1 MLSLVAMRPYLAI
14 LRPNNILLTL
24 FTQGVFMIAAS
35 RTSYFNIDW
44 SNIIWPESLLIILT
58 CCLTAAGGY
67 IINDLFDVETDHIN
81 RPNKRIL
88 KRDISHKAAIVYYII
103 LTTLGQICGYYAGL
117 GIGLFA
123 SAIAVLLYFYSSD
136 LKAMGLPGNSLIAFM
151 SGSVIYI
158 ASRGIHEIHSA
169 YFAEYAFLAFLLT
182 MAREL
187 VKDAEDIEGDKE
199 QGCETFPI
207 LYGTRKTNILSNV
220 ILALIVIFLVTAA
233 YLLSIAPFFNVKST
247 IEIHRFV
254 YPAFLVLALVPMILK
269 SMWMIGKANNK
280 RDYKKISKW
289 LKLTMLVGLISVLFS
304 AP

>member
-1 MLSLVAMRPYLAI
+1 LLSLVAMRPYLAI

-103 LTTLGQICGYYAGL
+103 LTALGQICGYYAGL

-233 YLLSIAPFFNVKST
+233 YLLSIEPFFNVKST
-247 IEIHRFV
+247 IEIHHFV

>member
-44 SNIIWPESLLIILT
+44 SNIIWPESVLIILT

-233 YLLSIAPFFNVKST
+233 YLLSIEPFFNVKST

>member
-103 LTTLGQICGYYAGL
+103 LTALGQICGYYAGL

-233 YLLSIAPFFNVKST
+233 YLLSIEPFFNVKST

-289 LKLTMLVGLISVLFS
+289 LKLTMMVGLISVLFS

>member
-1 MLSLVAMRPYLAI
+1 
-14 LRPNNILLTL
+14 
-24 FTQGVFMIAAS
+24 MIAAS

-44 SNIIWPESLLIILT
+44 SNIIWPESVLIILT

-103 LTTLGQICGYYAGL
+103 LTALGQICGYYAGL

-233 YLLSIAPFFNVKST
+233 YLLSIEPFFNVKSA

>member
-1 MLSLVAMRPYLAI
+1 LLSLVAMRPYLAI

-67 IINDLFDVETDHIN
+67 IINDLFDVETDHVN

-103 LTTLGQICGYYAGL
+103 LTALGQICGYYAGL

-158 ASRGIHEIHSA
+158 ASRGIHEINSA

-187 VKDAEDIEGDKE
+187 VKDAEDVEGDKE

-207 LYGTRKTNILSNV
+207 LHGTRKTNILSNV

-233 YLLSIAPFFNVKST
+233 YLLSIEPFFNVKST
-247 IEIHRFV
+247 IEIHSFI
-254 YPAFLVLALVPMILK
+254 YPAFLLLALVPMILK

-289 LKLTMLVGLISVLFS
+289 LKMTMLIGLISVLFS

>member
-67 IINDLFDVETDHIN
+67 IINDLFDVETDHVN

-103 LTTLGQICGYYAGL
+103 LTALGQICGYYAGL

-158 ASRGIHEIHSA
+158 ASRGIHEINSA

-187 VKDAEDIEGDKE
+187 VKDAEDVEGDKE

-207 LYGTRKTNILSNV
+207 LHGTRKTNILSNV
-220 ILALIVIFLVTAA
+220 ILALIVISLVTAA
-233 YLLSIAPFFNVKST
+233 YLLSIEPFFNVKST
-247 IEIHRFV
+247 IEIHSFI
-254 YPAFLVLALVPMILK
+254 YPAFLLLALVPMILK

-289 LKLTMLVGLISVLFS
+289 LKLTMLIGLISVLFS

>member
-1 MLSLVAMRPYLAI
+1 MLLLVAMRPYLAI

-35 RTSYFNIDW
+35 RTSYFTIDW
-44 SNIIWPESLLIILT
+44 SNIVWPESVLIILT

-103 LTTLGQICGYYAGL
+103 LTALGQICGYYAGI

-233 YLLSIAPFFNVKST
+233 YLLSIEPFFNVKST

>member
-1 MLSLVAMRPYLAI
+1 MRPYLAI

-35 RTSYFNIDW
+35 RTGYFTIDW
-44 SNIIWPESLLIILT
+44 SNIIWPESVFIVLT

-67 IINDLFDVETDHIN
+67 VINDLFDVETDHIN

-88 KRDISHKAAIVYYII
+88 KRDISHKAAIVYYIV
-103 LTTLGQICGYYAGL
+103 LTALGQICGYYAGL

-158 ASRGIHEIHSA
+158 SSRGIHEIHSA

-199 QGCETFPI
+199 QDCETFPI
-207 LYGTRKTNILSNV
+207 IHGTRKTNILSNV

-233 YLLSIAPFFNVKST
+233 YLLSIEPFFNVNSPS
-247 IEIHRFV
+247 EIRHYIF
-254 YPAFLVLALVPMILK
+254 PAFLILALVPMIFK
-269 SMWMIGKANNK
+269 SMWMIAKAHNK

-289 LKLTMLVGLISVLFS
+289 LKLTMFVGLMSVLFS

>member
-1 MLSLVAMRPYLAI
+1 MRPYLAI

-35 RTSYFNIDW
+35 RTSYFTIDW
-44 SNIIWPESLLIILT
+44 TNIIWPESVLIILT

-103 LTTLGQICGYYAGL
+103 LTAIGQICGYYAGL

-187 VKDAEDIEGDKE
+187 MKDAEDIEGDKE
-199 QGCETFPI
+199 QDCETFPI
-207 LYGTRKTNILSNV
+207 LHGTRKTNILSNV

-233 YLLSIAPFFNVKST
+233 YLLSIEPFLNIKSP
-247 IEIHRFV
+247 IEIHH
-254 YPAFLVLALVPMILK
+254 FLFPTFLLMGLVPMILK
-269 SMWMIGKANNK
+269 SMWMIAKANKK

>member
-35 RTSYFNIDW
+35 RTSYFNIEW
-44 SNIIWPESLLIILT
+44 SNIIWPESILIILT

-103 LTTLGQICGYYAGL
+103 LTALGQICGYYAGL

-187 VKDAEDIEGDKE
+187 VKDAEDVEGDKE
-199 QGCETFPI
+199 QNCETFPI
-207 LYGTRKTNILSNV
+207 LHGTRKTNILSNV

-233 YLLSIAPFFNVKST
+233 YLLSIEPFFNVKST
-247 IEIHRFV
+247 IEIHSFI
-254 YPAFLVLALVPMILK
+254 YPAFLLLALVPMILK

>member
-67 IINDLFDVETDHIN
+67 IINDLFDVETDHVN

-88 KRDISHKAAIVYYII
+88 KRDISHKAAIVYYIV
-103 LTTLGQICGYYAGL
+103 LTALGQICGYYAGL

-158 ASRGIHEIHSA
+158 ASRGIHEINSA

-187 VKDAEDIEGDKE
+187 VKDAEDVEGDKE

-207 LYGTRKTNILSNV
+207 LHGTRKTNILSNV

-233 YLLSIAPFFNVKST
+233 YLLSIEPFFNVKST
-247 IEIHRFV
+247 IEIQSFI
-254 YPAFLVLALVPMILK
+254 YPAFLLLALVPMILK

-289 LKLTMLVGLISVLFS
+289 LKLTMLIGLISVLFS

>member
-1 MLSLVAMRPYLAI
+1 MRPYLAI

-44 SNIIWPESLLIILT
+44 SNIIWPESVLIVLT

-103 LTTLGQICGYYAGL
+103 LTALGQICGYYAGL

-220 ILALIVIFLVTAA
+220 ILALIVIFLVTAT
-233 YLLSIAPFFNVKST
+233 YLLSIEPFFNVKSA

-254 YPAFLVLALVPMILK
+254 YPAFLVLALVPMIIK

-289 LKLTMLVGLISVLFS
+289 LKLKMLVGLISVLFS

>member
-44 SNIIWPESLLIILT
+44 SNIIWPESVLIVLT

-103 LTTLGQICGYYAGL
+103 LTALGQICGYYAGL

-233 YLLSIAPFFNVKST
+233 YLLSIEPFFNVKST

-254 YPAFLVLALVPMILK
+254 YPAFLVLALVPMIIK

-289 LKLTMLVGLISVLFS
+289 LKLTMMVGLISVLFS

>member
-44 SNIIWPESLLIILT
+44 SNIIWPESVLIILT

-103 LTTLGQICGYYAGL
+103 LTALGQICGYYAGL

-207 LYGTRKTNILSNV
+207 LHGTRKTNILSNV

-233 YLLSIAPFFNVKST
+233 YLLSIEPFFNVKST

-289 LKLTMLVGLISVLFS
+289 LKLTMMVGLISVLFS

>member
-103 LTTLGQICGYYAGL
+103 LTALGQICGYYAGL

-233 YLLSIAPFFNVKST
+233 YLLSIEPFFNVKSA

>member
-67 IINDLFDVETDHIN
+67 IINDLFDVETDHVN

-103 LTTLGQICGYYAGL
+103 LTALGQICGYYAGL

-158 ASRGIHEIHSA
+158 ASRGIHEINSA

-187 VKDAEDIEGDKE
+187 VKDAEDVEGDKE

-207 LYGTRKTNILSNV
+207 LHGTRKTNIFSNV

-233 YLLSIAPFFNVKST
+233 YLLSIEPFFNVKST
-247 IEIHRFV
+247 IEIHSFI
-254 YPAFLVLALVPMILK
+254 YPAFLLLALVPMILK

-289 LKLTMLVGLISVLFS
+289 LKLTMLIGLISVLFS

>member
-1 MLSLVAMRPYLAI
+1 
-14 LRPNNILLTL
+14 
-24 FTQGVFMIAAS
+24 
-35 RTSYFNIDW
+35 
-44 SNIIWPESLLIILT
+44 
-58 CCLTAAGGY
+58 
-67 IINDLFDVETDHIN
+67 
-81 RPNKRIL
+81 
-88 KRDISHKAAIVYYII
+88 
-103 LTTLGQICGYYAGL
+103 
-117 GIGLFA
+117 LFA

-158 ASRGIHEIHSA
+158 ASRGIHEIHAA

-233 YLLSIAPFFNVKST
+233 YLLSIEPFFNVKSA

-289 LKLTMLVGLISVLFS
+289 LKLTMMVGLISVLFS

>member
-103 LTTLGQICGYYAGL
+103 LTALGQICGYYAGL

-207 LYGTRKTNILSNV
+207 LHGTRKTNILSNV

-233 YLLSIAPFFNVKST
+233 YLLSIEPFFNVKST

-289 LKLTMLVGLISVLFS
+289 LKLTILVGLISVLFS

>member
-1 MLSLVAMRPYLAI
+1 MRPYLAI

-44 SNIIWPESLLIILT
+44 SNIIWPESVLIILT

-103 LTTLGQICGYYAGL
+103 LTALGQICGYYAGL

-136 LKAMGLPGNSLIAFM
+136 LKATGLPGNSLIAFM

-158 ASRGIHEIHSA
+158 ASRGIHEIHTA

-233 YLLSIAPFFNVKST
+233 YLLSIEPFFNVKST

-289 LKLTMLVGLISVLFS
+289 LKLTMMVGLISVLFS

>member
-1 MLSLVAMRPYLAI
+1 LLSLVAMRPYLAI

-103 LTTLGQICGYYAGL
+103 LTAIGQICGYYAGL

-233 YLLSIAPFFNVKST
+233 YLLSIEPFFNVKST

>member
-1 MLSLVAMRPYLAI
+1 MRPYLAI

-67 IINDLFDVETDHIN
+67 IINDLFDVETDHVN

-103 LTTLGQICGYYAGL
+103 LTALGQICGYYAGL

-158 ASRGIHEIHSA
+158 ASRGIHEINSA

-187 VKDAEDIEGDKE
+187 VKDAEDVEGDKE

-207 LYGTRKTNILSNV
+207 LHGTRKTNILSNV

-233 YLLSIAPFFNVKST
+233 YLLSIEPFFNVKST
-247 IEIHRFV
+247 IEIHSFI
-254 YPAFLVLALVPMILK
+254 YPAFLLLALVPMILK
-269 SMWMIGKANNK
+269 SMWMIGNANNK

-289 LKLTMLVGLISVLFS
+289 LKLTMLIGLISVLFS

>member
-67 IINDLFDVETDHIN
+67 IINDLFDVETDHVN

-103 LTTLGQICGYYAGL
+103 LTALGQICGYYAGL

-158 ASRGIHEIHSA
+158 ASRGIHEINSA

-187 VKDAEDIEGDKE
+187 VKDAEDVEGDKE

-207 LYGTRKTNILSNV
+207 LHGTRKTNILSNV
-220 ILALIVIFLVTAA
+220 ILALIVIFLITAA
-233 YLLSIAPFFNVKST
+233 YLLSIEPFFNVKST
-247 IEIHRFV
+247 IEIHSFI
-254 YPAFLVLALVPMILK
+254 YPAFLLLALVPMILK

-289 LKLTMLVGLISVLFS
+289 LKLTMLIGLISVLFS

>member
-103 LTTLGQICGYYAGL
+103 LTAIGQICGYYAGL

-233 YLLSIAPFFNVKST
+233 YLLSIEPFFNVKST

>member
-67 IINDLFDVETDHIN
+67 IINDLFDVETDHVN

-103 LTTLGQICGYYAGL
+103 LTALGQICGYYAGL

-158 ASRGIHEIHSA
+158 ASRGIHEINSA

-187 VKDAEDIEGDKE
+187 VKDAEDVEGDKE

-207 LYGTRKTNILSNV
+207 LHGTRKTNILSNV

-233 YLLSIAPFFNVKST
+233 YLLSIEPFFNVKST
-247 IEIHRFV
+247 IEIHSFIF
-254 YPAFLVLALVPMILK
+254 PAFLLLALVPMILK

-289 LKLTMLVGLISVLFS
+289 LKMTMLIGLISVLFS

>member
-1 MLSLVAMRPYLAI
+1 MLLLVAMRPYLAI

-44 SNIIWPESLLIILT
+44 SNIIWPESVLIILT

-103 LTTLGQICGYYAGL
+103 LTALGQICGYYAGL

-233 YLLSIAPFFNVKST
+233 YFLSIEPFFNVKST

-280 RDYKKISKW
+280 RDYKKISEW
-289 LKLTMLVGLISVLFS
+289 LKLTMMVGLISVLFS

>member
-67 IINDLFDVETDHIN
+67 IINDLFDVETDHVN

-103 LTTLGQICGYYAGL
+103 LTALGQICGYYAGL

-158 ASRGIHEIHSA
+158 ASRGIHEINSA

-187 VKDAEDIEGDKE
+187 VKDAEDLEGDKE

-207 LYGTRKTNILSNV
+207 LHGTRKTNILSNV

-233 YLLSIAPFFNVKST
+233 YLLSIEPFFNVKST
-247 IEIHRFV
+247 IEIHSFI
-254 YPAFLVLALVPMILK
+254 YPAFLLLALVPMILK

-289 LKLTMLVGLISVLFS
+289 LKLTMLIGLISVLFS

>member
-88 KRDISHKAAIVYYII
+88 KRDISHKAAIVYYIV

-158 ASRGIHEIHSA
+158 ASRGIHEINSA

-187 VKDAEDIEGDKE
+187 VKDAEDVEGDKE

-207 LYGTRKTNILSNV
+207 LHGTRKTNILSNV

-233 YLLSIAPFFNVKST
+233 YLLSIEPFFNVKST
-247 IEIHRFV
+247 IEIQSFI
-254 YPAFLVLALVPMILK
+254 YPAFLLLALVPMILK

-289 LKLTMLVGLISVLFS
+289 LKLTMLIGLISVLFS

>member
-1 MLSLVAMRPYLAI
+1 MRPYLAI

-67 IINDLFDVETDHIN
+67 IINDLFDVETDHVN

-103 LTTLGQICGYYAGL
+103 LTALGQICGYYAGL

-158 ASRGIHEIHSA
+158 ASRGIHEINSA

-187 VKDAEDIEGDKE
+187 VKDAEDVEGDKE

-207 LYGTRKTNILSNV
+207 LHGTRKTNILSNV

-233 YLLSIAPFFNVKST
+233 YLLSIEPFFNVKST
-247 IEIHRFV
+247 IEIQSCI
-254 YPAFLVLALVPMILK
+254 YPAFLLLALVPMILK

-289 LKLTMLVGLISVLFS
+289 LKLTMLIGLISVLFS

>member
-35 RTSYFNIDW
+35 RTSYFNIEW
-44 SNIIWPESLLIILT
+44 SNIIWPESILIILT

-67 IINDLFDVETDHIN
+67 IINDLFDVETDHVN

-103 LTTLGQICGYYAGL
+103 LTALGQICGYYAGL

-158 ASRGIHEIHSA
+158 ASRGIHEINSA

-187 VKDAEDIEGDKE
+187 VKDAEDVEGDKE

-207 LYGTRKTNILSNV
+207 LHGTRKTNILSNV

-233 YLLSIAPFFNVKST
+233 YLLSIEPFFNVKST
-247 IEIHRFV
+247 IEIQSFI
-254 YPAFLVLALVPMILK
+254 YPAFLLLALVPMILK

-289 LKLTMLVGLISVLFS
+289 LKLTMLIGLISVLFS